1 MDLELGLVVASEV
14 DGSHGDGDGGGDGV
28 RVTFWHSVKKEVGP
42 GKRKIRDSDVKI
54 KIYIF
59 ILINLLIYL
68 NGFQLETWQFITG
81 KWVGPASSSDFRNFT
96 LKTIFVYFPNF

>member
-59 ILINLLIYL
+59 ILINSLIYL
-68 NGFQLETWQFITG
+68 F
-81 KWVGPASSSDFRNFT
+81 KWISVGNVA
-96 LKTIFVYFPNF
+96 VYYREMSGSRI